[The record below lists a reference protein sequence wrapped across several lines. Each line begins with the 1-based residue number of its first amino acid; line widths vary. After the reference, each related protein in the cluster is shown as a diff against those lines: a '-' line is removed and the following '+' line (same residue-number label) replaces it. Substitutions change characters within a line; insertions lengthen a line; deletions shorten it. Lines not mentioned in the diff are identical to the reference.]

1 MKAFTLLLAVVLAI
15 ALVRGQE
22 MPKDPQPG
30 SPKEGSSLEM
40 EVESDVAVP
49 SPGKGE
55 MEAVEVADDQTVE
68 VADNEAVEVADDQTV
83 EVADNEAVELP
94 ADLNV
99 MDIDQVKNF
108 LANVEQSQYQG
119 SLSTVVQA
127 LNSVVKQLTAEIDA
141 SKARMDAARR
151 TADSLK
157 AQAASALG
165 VFQATERDY
174 NSLKAKHTEELK
186 TIESIRDMLN
196 KLGGEEIKKQHLYT
210 AHHQR
215 QEARHIWAGGCTSHG
230 NGGGWNQYCL
240 NSARIDRAEGAF
252 SVRSDGYIFAHTTG
266 YYRIVFQAIQH
277 GVQGA
282 ADCGI
287 QVNNNWVHYQIERN
301 TISWTAQVMDRTLYV
316 PKGGHIRVL
325 CHRPENNGYA
335 FHALSSGHSNL
346 EVHFNASTG
355 TRAVSFGCN
364 AHARGGWNRLCGSV
378 LTPQFAQNNDY
389 MSVDGNGI
397 TTVKKAG
404 YYRALAQGSMHGT
417 AYRHVRILVNGGDRG
432 WAYDYTSW
440 NTWKYLSVDRTIL
453 LAAGQNVQFQF
464 WSNSGDPYSFHA
476 SGVSAG
482 HPLYNNGYLEFVGEA
497 PQFASATCN
506 AHNQSTSWA
515 RLCLNTPIRHL
526 SGAGVTRQD
535 DGQFCPQSP
544 GFFFI
549 NAWVLQHG
557 RFGYLQL
564 QRAGA
569 NVSYLH
575 QGQHRTCAWR
585 TARIKVTMEA
595 NTNQCFSLL
604 SHIVHCQ
611 YPFHAGNDAGTRYS
625 AMELYR
631 L

>member
-1 MKAFTLLLAVVLAI
+1 MKAFTLLLAVVLAL
-15 ALVRGQE
+15 ALVRAQD
-22 MPKDPQPG
+22 MPKDPKAG
-30 SPKEGSSLEM
+30 NPKDDGLM
-40 EVESDVAVP
+40 AMDVEADKDVAVP

-55 MEAVEVADDQTVE
+55 MEAVE

-99 MDIDQVKNF
+99 MDIDQVKDF
-108 LANVEQSQYQG
+108 LANVEQSQYHG

-141 SKARMDAARR
+141 SKARMDAAKRN
-151 TADSLK
+151 ADALR

-165 VFQATERDY
+165 TFQAMERDY
-174 NSLKAKHTEELK
+174 NSLKTKHTEELK

-210 AHHQR
+210 AHHKR
-215 QEARHIWAGGCTSHG
+215 QEARHMWAGGCTSHG

-240 NSARIDRAEGAF
+240 NSARINRAEGAF

-335 FHALSSGHSNL
+335 FHAVSSNHSNL
-346 EVHFNASTG
+346 EVHFNPATG
-355 TRAVSFGCN
+355 DRAVSFGCN
-364 AHARGGWNRLCGSV
+364 AHARGGWSRLCGNV
-378 LTPQFAQNNDY
+378 VTPQFARSNQF

-397 TTVKKAG
+397 TTVKKTG
-404 YYRALAQGSMHGT
+404 YYRVLAQGSMHGT
-417 AYRHVRILVNGGDRG
+417 QYRHIRILINGGQRG
-432 WAYDYTSW
+432 IVYDFTSW
-440 NTWKYLSVDRTIL
+440 ATWKYLSIDRTVHMS
-453 LAAGQNVQFQF
+453 AGQRIEFQF
-464 WSNSGDPYSFHA
+464 WSNSGNPYAFHA

-482 HPLYNNGYLEFVGEA
+482 HPLYNSGYVEFAGEA
-497 PQFASATCN
+497 PAFASATCSG
-506 AHNQSTSWA
+506 HGQSGGWA
-515 RLCLNTPIRHL
+515 RLCLNTSIRHL
-526 SGAGVTRQD
+526 AGAGVTRRD
-535 DGQFCPQSP
+535 DGHFCPQSP

-549 NAWVLQHG
+549 NAWVLWHA
-557 RFGYLQL
+557 RFGYFQL
-564 QRAGA
+564 QRAGST
-569 NVSYLH
+569 VSYLH
-575 QGQHRTCAWR
+575 QGHHRGCAWR
-585 TARIKVTMEA
+585 TARIKMTVQA
-595 NTNQCFSLL
+595 STNQCFSVF
-604 SHIVHCQ
+604 SHVAHCTL
-611 YPFHAGNDAGTRYS
+611 YNYHAGNDAGTRYS
-625 AMELYR
+625 SMELYR